1 MRRRNERGKMKKKK
15 NKVQKRSYKKGV
27 SICVNQL
34 TLEGKGTSVQSA
46 PLNDNGDSLRGEI
59 AESYMT

>member
-1 MRRRNERGKMKKKK
+1 MKKKK